1 MRFSPSLH
9 KDHIIKAFRATT
21 SHYPPIGL
29 SGQAA
34 YAWKK
39 QLSKLPSAQVLR
51 NEKSSKCTSSYTRTW
66 VLRAQSSP
74 PFLLLPL
81 KRAPTPPDPSTVST
95 PHGKAPQQTWTSDS
109 WLFDSKAVSWIGSKV

>member
-21 SHYPPIGL
+21 SQHPHVGL

-51 NEKSSKCTSSYTRTW
+51 NEKTSKCTSSYSRTW
-66 VLRAQSSP
+66 VLSVHSSELSSLP
-74 PFLLLPL
+74 PP
-81 KRAPTPPDPSTVST
+81 APEARPPNPSTVGT
-95 PHGKAPQQTWTSDS
+95 PHSKAPQQTRTPDS